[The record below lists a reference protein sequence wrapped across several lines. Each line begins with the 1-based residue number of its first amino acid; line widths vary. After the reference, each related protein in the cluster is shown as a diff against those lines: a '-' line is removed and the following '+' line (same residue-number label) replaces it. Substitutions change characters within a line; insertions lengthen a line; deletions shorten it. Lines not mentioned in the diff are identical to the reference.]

1 MSATTATNGR
11 RQGRTFNLNPAE
23 FEANWARRPAFVWS
37 DVDRPDDAW
46 AFGLYVLRHRDSGLI
61 DQSNAATIAAA
72 LAPFE
77 AVDDVVRLTCGHFG
91 FGWTE
96 EVAVRVFRADD
107 AAVTTL
113 AFDTLGALVGHLAT
127 YPILDEDDY
136 AARSLEAAH
145 ESIRFALVGS
155 GVDCDTLPDGWE
167 TRVYRWLSRHAPEQV
182 EDRDDRGPSPDDES
196 VVEALTALC
205 LIAPLDA

>member
-1 MSATTATNGR
+1 MSATSVTSGR
-11 RQGRTFNLNPAE
+11 RQGRTFNLDPAE
-23 FEANWARRPAFVWS
+23 FEANWTRRPAFAWS
-37 DVDRPDDAW
+37 DVARPDDAW

-61 DQSNAATIAAA
+61 DQSNAAANVAA
-72 LAPFE
+72 LALFE
-77 AVDDVVRLTCGHFG
+77 ATGDVIRLTCGHFG

-96 EVAVRVFRADD
+96 EIAVRVFRADD
-107 AAVTTL
+107 PAATTP
-113 AFDTLGALVGHLAT
+113 AFDSLDALVGRLAA
-127 YPILDEDDY
+127 YPVLDEDDH

-155 GVDCDTLPDGWE
+155 GVDRDALLDGWE
-167 TRVYRWLSRHAPEQV
+167 SRVYRWLSQYAPEQV

-205 LIAPLDA
+205 LISPLDA

>member
-1 MSATTATNGR
+1 MSATNVTGGR
-11 RQGRTFNLNPAE
+11 QQGRTFNLDPAE
-23 FEANWARRPAFVWS
+23 FEANWTRRPAFAWS
-37 DVDRPDDAW
+37 EVARPDDAR

-61 DQSNAATIAAA
+61 EQSNAATVVAA

-77 AVDDVVRLTCGHFG
+77 AAGDVVRLTCGHFG
-91 FGWTE
+91 YGWTE

-107 AAVTTL
+107 SAATTP
-113 AFDTLGALVGHLAT
+113 AFDALNALVGRLAA
-127 YPILDEDDY
+127 YPILDDADH
-136 AARSLEAAH
+136 AARSLDAAQ

-155 GVDCDTLPDGWE
+155 DVDRDALPDGWE
-167 TRVYRWLSRHAPEQV
+167 SRVFRWLAANAPEQV
-182 EDRDDRGPSPDDES
+182 DDRDDRGPSPDDES

>member
-1 MSATTATNGR
+1 MNAMSVTSEV
-11 RQGRTFNLNPAE
+11 RQGRTFNLDPAE
-23 FEANWARRPAFVWS
+23 FEANWTRRPAFAWS
-37 DVDRPDDAW
+37 DAARPDDAW
-46 AFGLYVLRHRDSGLI
+46 AFGLYALRHRDSELI
-61 DQSNAATIAAA
+61 EQSNAAAITAA

-77 AVDDVVRLTCGHFG
+77 ASGNVVQLTCGHFG
-91 FGWTE
+91 YGWTE

-107 AAVTTL
+107 PTATTP
-113 AFDTLGALVGHLAT
+113 AFDALDALVGRLAA
-127 YPILDEDDY
+127 YPILDEDDH

-145 ESIRFALVGS
+145 ESICFALVGS
-155 GVDCDTLPDGWE
+155 DVDRDALPDGWE

-205 LIAPLDA
+205 LIAPLEA

>member
-1 MSATTATNGR
+1 MIATNVMSGQ
-11 RQGRTFNLNPAE
+11 RQGRTFNLDPAG
-23 FEANWARRPAFVWS
+23 FEANWTSRPAFAWS
-37 DVDRPDDAW
+37 DVARPDDAW

-61 DQSNAATIAAA
+61 DQSNAAAIAAA

-77 AVDDVVRLTCGHFG
+77 ATGDVVWLTCGHFG

-107 AAVTTL
+107 AAATTP
-113 AFDTLGALVGHLAT
+113 AFDVLDALVGRLAA
-127 YPILDEDDY
+127 YPILDEDDH
-136 AARSLEAAH
+136 AARSMEAAH

-155 GVDCDTLPDGWE
+155 DVDRDALPDGWE
-167 TRVYRWLSRHAPEQV
+167 SRVYRWLFRHAPEQV
-182 EDRDDRGPSPDDES
+182 EDCDDRGPSPDDES

>member
-1 MSATTATNGR
+1 MNAANVMSGR
-11 RQGRTFNLNPAE
+11 RQGRTFNLDPAE
-23 FEANWARRPAFVWS
+23 FEANWTRRPAFAWS
-37 DVDRPDDAW
+37 DVTRPDDAF
-46 AFGLYVLRHRDSGLI
+46 AFGLYALRHRDSGLI
-61 DQSNAATIAAA
+61 DQSNAAAIVAA

-77 AVDDVVRLTCGHFG
+77 ATGDVVRLTCGHFG

-107 AAVTTL
+107 TTATTPAFAAL
-113 AFDTLGALVGHLAT
+113 DALVGRLAT
-127 YPILDEDDY
+127 YPILDEDDH

-155 GVDCDTLPDGWE
+155 DVDCDALPDGWE
-167 TRVYRWLSRHAPEQV
+167 SRVYRWLYQHASEQV
-182 EDRDDRGPSPDDES
+182 EDRDDRGPSPVDES